1 MRGGANTKHTNRGD
15 LGDVQLSTWH
25 EPRKLL
31 CWVSCCLIQGISTA
45 KVMLQGFDVDCAF
58 HLGEGVTHKTTALI
72 SVIVE
77 SFL

>member
-1 MRGGANTKHTNRGD
+1 MGEEPTLSPQKLGD

-25 EPRKLL
+25 DPRKLL
-31 CWVSCCLIQGISTA
+31 CWVSCCLTPGISTA

-77 SFL
+77 SFF